1 MQQKVVPLLVPPLRK
16 TQPGGAEIQH
26 TKKRGMA
33 VLTTPLLN
41 KGSAF
46 TVVERE
52 ALGLDGLLPPVIS
65 TLESQVAAAYIQ
77 YQRLPDALGK
87 NIYLTALHD
96 RNEVLFFRLFSE
108 HLREMI
114 PIVNDRTVGMAMKH
128 YHHECRRPRGVYL
141 SIDQPD
147 AIEAAFKNL
156 DCDPGDIDLVLATDA
171 EQIFGIGDWGVG
183 GIDIAIGKLAIYTAA
198 GGIDPARVI
207 PVMID
212 VGTNRES
219 LREDPTYPGNRH
231 ARVHGKRYDAFIDSY
246 IKTAAKLFPQALLQ
260 LEDFAPGNARRILDK
275 HRGRFRTFSDDLQ
288 GTGAVTLAAVVS
300 AMRVCGTPLRNQ
312 RIVIFGTGTAG
323 IGIADFI
330 RDAMVREGLSEE
342 AASRRFWCLD
352 SHGLLTDDM
361 GDQLRDYHETYART
375 AGEVKGWRRDGAD
388 GKNWRRDAADGK
400 DGRRDGA
407 DGKSW
412 RRDGADGESWR
423 RDAADGQ
430 GMAHDGADGH
440 HSARGGGD
448 GRRSTSAANSSAIG
462 LAEVVHQVRPT
473 MLIGTSGCAG
483 VFTEP
488 IIREMAW
495 HTDRPIILP
504 LSSPAPLAEATPAD
518 LIAWTDGRA
527 LIATGG
533 SFTPVT
539 YKGITHVIGQ
549 LNNAML
555 YPGVGLGAI
564 VSRARYI
571 SIGMLV
577 AAANALSSL
586 VAVRL
591 AGATLLPH
599 IEDLR
604 SVTVTVAVAVAEA
617 AVQEGLAGAKL
628 VDIVQQVEDA
638 MWQPEYRRIEA
649 S

>member
-1 MQQKVVPLLVPPLRK
+1 MRK
-16 TQPGGAEIQH
+16 TQPGGAEMQR

-46 TVVERE
+46 TGLERE
-52 ALGLDGLLPPVIS
+52 ILGLDGLLPPVIS
-65 TLESQVAAAYIQ
+65 TLESQVVSAYVQ

-128 YHHECRRPRGVYL
+128 YHHECRRPRGVYV

-147 AIEAAFKNL
+147 GIEAAFRNL
-156 DCDPGDIDLVLATDA
+156 ECRSGEIDLILATDA

-231 ARVHGKRYDAFIDSY
+231 ARVRGERYDAFIDTY
-246 IKTAAKLFPQALLQ
+246 IKTAAKLFPQAVLQ

-275 HRGRFRTFSDDLQ
+275 YRGQFRTFSDDLQ

-330 RDAMVREGLSEE
+330 RDVMVSEGLSEE
-342 AASRRFWCLD
+342 AASRRFWCVDLQ
-352 SHGLLTDDM
+352 GLLTDDM
-361 GDQLRDYHETYART
+361 GDRLRDYHETYARMAT
-375 AGEVKGWRRDGAD
+375 EVKGWRRDD
-388 GKNWRRDAADGK
+388 GG
-400 DGRRDGA
+400 
-407 DGKSW
+407 
-412 RRDGADGESWR
+412 
-423 RDAADGQ
+423 
-430 GMAHDGADGH
+430 
-440 HSARGGGD
+440 
-448 GRRSTSAANSSAIG
+448 AIG

-473 MLIGTSGCAG
+473 MLIGTSGSVGA
-483 VFTEP
+483 FSEP

-495 HTDRPIILP
+495 HTDRPIIFP

-555 YPGVGLGAI
+555 YPGVGLGTI

-571 SIGMLV
+571 SVGMLV

-617 AVQEGLAGAKL
+617 ALQEGLAGVRL